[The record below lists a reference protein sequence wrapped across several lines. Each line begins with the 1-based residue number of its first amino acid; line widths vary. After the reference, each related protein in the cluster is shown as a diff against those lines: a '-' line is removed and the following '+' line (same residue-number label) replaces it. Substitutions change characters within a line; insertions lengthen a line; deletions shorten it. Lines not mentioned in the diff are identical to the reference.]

1 MPKFIVRYQRAFMNY
16 PETMILD
23 VSFQTAAIKNAILK
37 LIQKFHPTATNIE
50 EILMYQEKKPKPRRA
65 VYTRPSKLL

>member
-1 MPKFIVRYQRAFMNY
+1 MPKFIVRYQRAFINY

-23 VSFQTAAIKNAILK
+23 VSFQTAEMKNAILK
-37 LIQKFHPTATNIE
+37 IIQKFHPTATNIE

-65 VYTRPSKLL
+65 VYSRPSKLL